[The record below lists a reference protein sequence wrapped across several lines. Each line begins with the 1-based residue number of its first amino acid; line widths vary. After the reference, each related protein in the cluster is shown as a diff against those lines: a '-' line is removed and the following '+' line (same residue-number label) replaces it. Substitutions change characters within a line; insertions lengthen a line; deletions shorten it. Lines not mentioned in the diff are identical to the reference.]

1 MSHDALK
8 NYLVEFSKLNME
20 HAEANAYA
28 SSIILDTYFRND
40 KTILNFV
47 FDLSS
52 DKTLREEVMTFFPE
66 IDRVRGSY
74 QNIVIQ
80 QILGFISYL
89 IQQLFYK
96 YALKESY
103 IGR

>member
-1 MSHDALK
+1 
-8 NYLVEFSKLNME
+8 ME